1 MSRIFKRFWSWFLVG
16 IFLFWGISAC
26 GNIQKQKSA
35 NFSQFNQPLPEVAPL
50 VTPQLPDW
58 IEQISPTETAEPLA
72 QIKIR
77 FKEPLIPLESLE
89 STAEEEKLKLFEIEP
104 KIPGKFR
111 FLTPRM
117 VGFQSDIALPKATR
131 IKVTLKS
138 GLKDLKNNQIN
149 QDLAWTFNTEPIK
162 LTNLPQVQENE
173 HTDRE
178 YIDLKPTLTFTSN
191 VQLDVNSLE
200 RKVQLIPIGSQTG
213 IPVTVKEQDD
223 LTSLTPGETFNPGL
237 RTWTYTLTPKR
248 SLKKSTRYRLEFAP
262 GIRPFPGNLPSE
274 TQFVSEV
281 ETYSPLKLDRM
292 EFIGQPGM
300 GEAYGRFIN
309 GTPKLKFNNKLDLDS
324 VLENITISPPPKEG
338 VNAVQADDESST
350 VTINP
355 WGLEPNTNY
364 TITIGKNLKDS
375 FGQTLGQTLT
385 QEYNTGD
392 IAASIWAPNGL
403 HIFPAQQNLELNIS
417 AVNLPESRYKAT
429 YQLVQPTD
437 LVYVSSAYPRGNST
451 DLLPNQAN
459 WQSFPISGV
468 KNQTQTITVPLRE
481 KLGKNTGLLA
491 YGISAKTNSYV
502 INGKKEWREPTFYG
516 MVQLTNLGVFSQW
529 FPEMGLI
536 HVNHLSDGAAVPGA
550 NVQVY
555 QSQTDSETRGNPTPC
570 ATGTTD
576 NSGTLVLTSAQVKSC
591 SKKADEPP
599 EVVVIVREGDDWA
612 FARTWSW
619 SGAYGYGIYGDWNSD
634 KPVSRGTIFSDR
646 QLYQPGEKVALTG
659 VAYYLEN
666 GQLIADKNDAYS
678 LVLRDPE
685 GQEKELGTPRTN
697 EFGTF
702 SWEFTLDENQPLGYY
717 SLQGKGKN
725 QREIYG
731 EFRVA
736 EFKPPNFK
744 VDLTLSQEI
753 AKPNE
758 IVTANVQSDYLFGSP
773 VSSAQ
778 VKYYVTRSPA
788 QDFTPKG
795 WEKYSF
801 GRQWFWPEEQPSISS
816 DVLEQNAV
824 LDRRGSG
831 NFQVQIDRDL
841 PYAMTYRV
849 DAEVTDLANLSVSNS
864 QTFTALPS
872 DKLIGLKSQ
881 WVADAGKP
889 FSVEF
894 IVTNPQGE
902 AIAGENIRLELQKMT
917 YSRVNRVVAGSRNSR
932 YQVEYQTVD
941 QQNIK
946 SAKEA
951 KTVNL
956 TAPESGSYR
965 IRAFLGN
972 NTNENAVTDLQIWAT
987 GSGSVFWGSRS
998 DQDNFLEVKLD
1009 KETYQPGE
1017 TATALVK
1024 SPYPEAELYFAVVRD
1039 RPLYQTLTKAT
1050 GGAPQIQFTVTPEM
1064 LPNAAVQAV
1073 LIRQG
1078 QPLEQLE
1085 PGSVE
1090 DVVKIGFAPFNINL
1104 AEKYLQVQVTPNQEK
1119 IAPGTA
1125 TTVKLQVKD
1134 AAGQPVK
1141 GQFTV
1146 MVVNEAILQLTGYRP
1161 PDLVKTVYADQPIAT
1176 RFSDNRFDVVI
1187 SPLSSPLSKGW
1198 GYGGGFSAGADSTRL
1213 RTKFKPLAYYNG
1225 SVITDQRGQATV
1237 SFSLPDDVTTWRV
1250 MAVATTED
1258 MRFGQGDNTFMTT
1271 KPLMAN
1277 PVLPQFVRLG
1287 DRFDGGLT
1295 VTNTTARVG
1304 NLVINGSLSNNLLF
1318 AEKSTHNETLRTRG
1332 DWDTQVYR
1340 FPMTAN
1346 SLGEGKV
1353 RFTAQLNQQQGD
1365 AFEVPLSVRQL
1376 PVSETVVESGVTN
1389 NQVTI
1394 PVNVDKNVEGTVGGL
1409 NIDLASTL
1417 IPEITAPARQI
1428 FAEDRLPFLEPAAS
1442 ELASAANLQILG
1454 KKYSQTFTTFNPTNQ
1469 AKLALEQLAKLQL
1482 SDGGFASW
1490 SGSGNSDP
1498 FMSAYAA
1505 ESLAQAKAA
1514 GFAVDDSM
1522 ISRLQVY
1529 LQQTLA
1535 DPGKYDYCQ
1544 SQACK
1549 NRLRLEVLIGLAE
1562 LGDRRNS
1569 FLGDIYAQRGELDRV
1584 AQIKLARYLMQVPGW
1599 VNEARTMW
1607 NELQETV
1614 YETGRSATVNL
1625 PGDLPEDWGWL
1636 NSPTVAQAQTLRLAI
1651 AQTTAQN
1658 SSPEISSRLLQ
1669 GLLNLR
1675 RNGTWQTTYSNAE
1688 ALTALVEYANTQPTP
1703 PNFTATVK
1711 LAGQNIDSMQFQGYQ
1726 NPSQF
1731 INLAMDQLPRGK
1743 SDLILSKSGQGNLHY
1758 FVEYNYRLK
1767 GNQPGRFNGLRITRT
1782 IRPAGQNTV
1791 LETIGLSTPK
1801 KPLQV
1806 SAGQVFD
1813 IGLEIITDRP
1823 VNHLVITDPLPAGFE
1838 AVDTTFQTA
1847 SQAVQA
1853 QRDSWE
1859 ISYQTIYK
1867 DRVMAYANR
1876 LGPGLY
1882 RLHYLVRSVTPGTFE
1897 WPGAEVKLQ
1906 YAPEEFGRSA
1916 STTLEVR

>member
-1 MSRIFKRFWSWFLVG
+1 MSKILKRFWSWFLVG
-16 IFLFWGISAC
+16 VFLFWGISAC
-26 GNIQKQKSA
+26 GDTQKQKSA

-58 IEQISPTETAEPLA
+58 IEQISPTQTAETLA

-89 STAEEEKLKLFEIEP
+89 STAEKEKLKLFEIEP

-117 VGFQSDIALPKATR
+117 VGFQSDVAFPKATR

-138 GLKDLKNNQIN
+138 GLKDLKNHHLE

-162 LTNLPQVQENE
+162 LTNLPQIQENE
-173 HTDRE
+173 YADPE
-178 YIDLKPTLTFTSN
+178 YIDVKPQLTFTSN
-191 VQLDVNSLE
+191 VQLDVKSLGE
-200 RKVQLIPIGSQTG
+200 KVQLIPRGSQTG
-213 IPVTVKEQDD
+213 IPLTVEENDD
-223 LTSLTPGETFNPGL
+223 LASLTPGETFDPAL
-237 RTWTYTLTPKR
+237 RTWSYTLTPRRNLEKA
-248 SLKKSTRYRLEFAP
+248 TRYRLEFAP
-262 GIRPFPGNLPSE
+262 GIRPFPGNLPSD

-281 ETYSPLKLDRM
+281 ETYSPLKLERM
-292 EFIGQPGM
+292 ELIGQPDFG
-300 GEAYGRFIN
+300 GAYGRFVN
-309 GTPKLKFNNKLDLDS
+309 GTPELKFNNKLELNS
-324 VLENITISPPPKEG
+324 VLENITITPPPKEG
-338 VNAVQADDESST
+338 VNAVQAYDGESS

-355 WGLEPNTNY
+355 WGLEPNTKY
-364 TITIGKNLKDS
+364 IITIGKDVKDI
-375 FGQTLGQTLT
+375 FGQTLGQTVT

-392 IAASIWAPNGL
+392 IAASIWAPDGL
-403 HIFPAQQNLELNIS
+403 NIFPAQQNLELNIS
-417 AVNLPESRYKAT
+417 TVNLPESQYKAT
-429 YQLVQPTD
+429 YQVVQPTD
-437 LVYVSSAYPRGNST
+437 LVYVSSAYPTGNAT
-451 DLLPNQAN
+451 DLLPNQAT
-459 WQSFPISGV
+459 WQTFPIFGE
-468 KNQTQTITVPLRE
+468 KNQPQTITVPLRE

-491 YGISAKTNSYV
+491 YGVSAKTNRYV
-502 INGKKEWREPTFYG
+502 MDGKKEWREPTFYG

-550 NVQVY
+550 TVQVY
-555 QSQTDSETRGNPTPC
+555 QSQTDSKTRGNPTPC

-591 SKKADEPP
+591 SKEADEPP
-599 EVVVIVREGDDWA
+599 EVLVIVREGDDWA
-612 FARTWSW
+612 FDRTWSW
-619 SGAYGYGIYGDWNSD
+619 SGAYGYGIYGDWHSD

-646 QLYQPGEKVALTG
+646 RLYQPGEKVAVTG
-659 VAYYLEN
+659 VAYYLTN
-666 GQLIADKNDAYS
+666 GQLTADKNDVYS
-678 LVLRDPE
+678 LVLRDPD
-685 GQEKELGTPRTN
+685 GKEKELGTPKTN

-725 QREIYG
+725 EGEIYG

-744 VDLTLSQEI
+744 VDLNLSQAI

-758 IVTANVQSDYLFGSP
+758 TVAANIQSNYLFGSP
-773 VSSAQ
+773 VSNGQ
-778 VKYYVTRSPA
+778 VQYYVTRSPA
-788 QDFTPKG
+788 RNFTPKG

-816 DVLEQNAV
+816 DVREENAV

-831 NFQVQIDRDL
+831 NFQVQVDRDL
-841 PYAMTYRV
+841 PYPMTYRV
-849 DAEVTDLANLSVSNS
+849 DAEVTDLANLSVSSS

-889 FSVEF
+889 FSVEL

-902 AIAGENIRLELQKMT
+902 AIAGESIRLELQKMT
-917 YSRVNRVVAGSRNSR
+917 YSRVNRVVAGSRNRR
-932 YQVEYQTVD
+932 YQVEYTTVD
-941 QQNIK
+941 RQDIK
-946 SAKEA
+946 SAQEA

-972 NTNENAVTDLQIWAT
+972 NTDEITATDLQIWAT
-987 GSGSVFWGSRS
+987 GGGSVFWASRS
-998 DQDNFLEVKLD
+998 EEDNFLEVKLD

-1017 TATALVK
+1017 TATALIQ

-1039 RPLYQTLTKAT
+1039 RPLYQTLTKVT

-1090 DVVKIGFAPFNINL
+1090 DLVKIGFAPFNINL
-1104 AEKYLQVQVTPNQEK
+1104 AEKYLQVDVTPNQEK

-1176 RFSDNRFDVVI
+1176 RFSDNRFQVVI
-1187 SPLSSPLSKGW
+1187 SPLSSPLDKGW

-1213 RTKFKPLAYYNG
+1213 RTEFKPLAYYNG

-1237 SFSLPDDVTTWRV
+1237 SFSLPDDLTTWRV

-1304 NLVINGSLSNNLLF
+1304 NLVINGSVSNNLLF
-1318 AEKSTHNETLRTRG
+1318 AEKSTHHQTLRTKA

-1376 PVSETVVESGVTN
+1376 PVSETVVQSGVTN
-1389 NQVTI
+1389 TQVTI

-1454 KKYSQTFTTFNPTNQ
+1454 KKYSQTFTAFNPTNQ
-1469 AKLALEQLAKLQL
+1469 AKLALEQLSKLQL
-1482 SDGGFASW
+1482 ADGGFGFW
-1490 SGSGNSDP
+1490 PGSSNSDP
-1498 FMSAYAA
+1498 FMSPYAA

-1514 GFAVDDSM
+1514 GFAVNDSM
-1522 ISRLQVY
+1522 ISRLRVY

-1535 DPGKYDYCQ
+1535 DPGKYDYCNTQ
-1544 SQACK
+1544 VCK
-1549 NRLRLEVLIGLAE
+1549 NRVRLGALIGLAE
-1562 LGDRRNS
+1562 LGDRRND
-1569 FLGDIYAQRGELDRV
+1569 FLADIYAQRGELDRV
-1584 AQIKLARYLMQVPGW
+1584 AQTKLARYLMQVPGW
-1599 VNEARTMW
+1599 VNEAKTMW

-1625 PGDLPEDWGWL
+1625 PEDWGWL
-1636 NSPTVAQAQTLRLAI
+1636 SPPTVAQAQTLRLAL
-1651 AQTTAQN
+1651 AQN
-1658 SSPEISSRLLQ
+1658 SSPEISDRLLQ

-1688 ALTALVEYANTQPTP
+1688 ALAALVDYANTQPTP

-1731 INLAMDQLPRGK
+1731 INLAMDQLPQGK
-1743 SDLILSKSGQGNLHY
+1743 SDLTLSKSGQGNLHY

-1767 GNQPGRFNGLRITRT
+1767 GNQPGRFNGLRVDRT
-1782 IRPAGQNTV
+1782 IRPAGQDTV
-1791 LETIGLSTPK
+1791 LETIGLSAPK

-1806 SAGQVFD
+1806 PAGQVFD

-1847 SQAVQA
+1847 TKAVQT
-1853 QRDSWE
+1853 QQDSWE

-1916 STTLEVR
+1916 STTLEVK

>member
-1 MSRIFKRFWSWFLVG
+1 
-16 IFLFWGISAC
+16 
-26 GNIQKQKSA
+26 
-35 NFSQFNQPLPEVAPL
+35 
-50 VTPQLPDW
+50 
-58 IEQISPTETAEPLA
+58 
-72 QIKIR
+72 
-77 FKEPLIPLESLE
+77 
-89 STAEEEKLKLFEIEP
+89 
-104 KIPGKFR
+104 
-111 FLTPRM
+111 
-117 VGFQSDIALPKATR
+117 
-131 IKVTLKS
+131 
-138 GLKDLKNNQIN
+138 
-149 QDLAWTFNTEPIK
+149 
-162 LTNLPQVQENE
+162 
-173 HTDRE
+173 
-178 YIDLKPTLTFTSN
+178 
-191 VQLDVNSLE
+191 
-200 RKVQLIPIGSQTG
+200 
-213 IPVTVKEQDD
+213 
-223 LTSLTPGETFNPGL
+223 
-237 RTWTYTLTPKR
+237 
-248 SLKKSTRYRLEFAP
+248 
-262 GIRPFPGNLPSE
+262 
-274 TQFVSEV
+274 
-281 ETYSPLKLDRM
+281 
-292 EFIGQPGM
+292 
-300 GEAYGRFIN
+300 
-309 GTPKLKFNNKLDLDS
+309 
-324 VLENITISPPPKEG
+324 
-338 VNAVQADDESST
+338 
-350 VTINP
+350 
-355 WGLEPNTNY
+355 
-364 TITIGKNLKDS
+364 
-375 FGQTLGQTLT
+375 
-385 QEYNTGD
+385 
-392 IAASIWAPNGL
+392 
-403 HIFPAQQNLELNIS
+403 
-417 AVNLPESRYKAT
+417 
-429 YQLVQPTD
+429 
-437 LVYVSSAYPRGNST
+437 
-451 DLLPNQAN
+451 
-459 WQSFPISGV
+459 
-468 KNQTQTITVPLRE
+468 
-481 KLGKNTGLLA
+481 
-491 YGISAKTNSYV
+491 
-502 INGKKEWREPTFYG
+502 
-516 MVQLTNLGVFSQW
+516 
-529 FPEMGLI
+529 
-536 HVNHLSDGAAVPGA
+536 
-550 NVQVY
+550 
-555 QSQTDSETRGNPTPC
+555 
-570 ATGTTD
+570 
-576 NSGTLVLTSAQVKSC
+576 
-591 SKKADEPP
+591 
-599 EVVVIVREGDDWA
+599 
-612 FARTWSW
+612 
-619 SGAYGYGIYGDWNSD
+619 
-634 KPVSRGTIFSDR
+634 
-646 QLYQPGEKVALTG
+646 
-659 VAYYLEN
+659 
-666 GQLIADKNDAYS
+666 
-678 LVLRDPE
+678 
-685 GQEKELGTPRTN
+685 
-697 EFGTF
+697 
-702 SWEFTLDENQPLGYY
+702 
-717 SLQGKGKN
+717 
-725 QREIYG
+725 
-731 EFRVA
+731 
-736 EFKPPNFK
+736 
-744 VDLTLSQEI
+744 
-753 AKPNE
+753 
-758 IVTANVQSDYLFGSP
+758 
-773 VSSAQ
+773 
-778 VKYYVTRSPA
+778 
-788 QDFTPKG
+788 
-795 WEKYSF
+795 
-801 GRQWFWPEEQPSISS
+801 
-816 DVLEQNAV
+816 
-824 LDRRGSG
+824 
-831 NFQVQIDRDL
+831 
-841 PYAMTYRV
+841 
-849 DAEVTDLANLSVSNS
+849 
-864 QTFTALPS
+864 
-872 DKLIGLKSQ
+872 
-881 WVADAGKP
+881 
-889 FSVEF
+889 
-894 IVTNPQGE
+894 
-902 AIAGENIRLELQKMT
+902 MT
-917 YSRVNRVVAGSRNSR
+917 YSRVNRVVAGSRNRR

-941 QQNIK
+941 RQDIK

-951 KTVNL
+951 KTINL

-972 NTNENAVTDLQIWAT
+972 NTDEMTATDLQIWAT
-987 GSGSVFWGSRS
+987 GGGSVFWGSRS

-1017 TATALVK
+1017 TATALIQ

-1039 RPLYQTLTKAT
+1039 RPLYQTLTKVT

-1090 DVVKIGFAPFNINL
+1090 DLVKIGFAPFNINL
-1104 AEKYLQVQVTPNQEK
+1104 AAKYLQVQVTPNQEK

-1187 SPLSSPLSKGW
+1187 SPLSSPLDKGW

-1213 RTKFKPLAYYNG
+1213 RTEFKPLAYYNG
-1225 SVITDQRGQATV
+1225 SVITDRRGQATV
-1237 SFSLPDDVTTWRV
+1237 SFSLPDDLTTWRV

-1295 VTNTTARVG
+1295 VTNTTEKVG

-1318 AEKSTHNETLRTRG
+1318 AEKSTNNETLRTKA

-1389 NQVTI
+1389 NQATI

-1428 FAEDRLPFLEPAAS
+1428 FAEDRLPFLEPLAS
-1442 ELASAANLQILG
+1442 ELAIAANLQILG
-1454 KKYSQTFTTFNPTNQ
+1454 KKYSQTFTAFNPTNQ
-1469 AKLALEQLAKLQL
+1469 AKLALEQLSKLQQT
-1482 SDGGFASW
+1482 DGGFASW
-1490 SGSGNSDP
+1490 PGSSNSDP
-1498 FMSAYAA
+1498 FISPYGA

-1522 ISRLQVY
+1522 ISRLRVY

-1549 NRLRLEVLIGLAE
+1549 NRLRLGALIGLAE
-1562 LGDRRNS
+1562 LGDRRND
-1569 FLGDIYAQRGELDRV
+1569 FLADIYAQRGELDRV
-1584 AQIKLARYLMQVPGW
+1584 AQTKLARYLMQVPGW
-1599 VNEARTMW
+1599 RNEARTMW

-1625 PGDLPEDWGWL
+1625 PKNWGWL
-1636 NSPTVAQAQTLRLAI
+1636 SPPTVAQAQTLRLAI
-1651 AQTTAQN
+1651 AQN
-1658 SSPEISSRLLQ
+1658 SSPEISDSLRDSFAYRLLQ

-1731 INLAMDQLPRGK
+1731 INLAMDQLPQGK
-1743 SDLILSKSGQGNLHY
+1743 SDLNLSKSGQGNLHY

-1767 GNQPGRFNGLRITRT
+1767 GNQPGRFNGLRVDRT
-1782 IRPAGQNTV
+1782 IRSAGQNMV

-1806 SAGQVFD
+1806 PAGQVFD

-1823 VNHLVITDPLPAGFE
+1823 VDHLVITDPLPAGFE
-1838 AVDTTFQTA
+1838 AVDTSFQTA
-1847 SQAVQA
+1847 NQAFQA
-1853 QRDSWE
+1853 QQDSWE

-1916 STTLEVR
+1916 STTLEVK

>member
-58 IEQISPTETAEPLA
+58 IEQISPTETAETLA

-89 STAEEEKLKLFEIEP
+89 STAEEGKLKLFEIEP
-104 KIPGKFR
+104 NIPGRFR

-117 VGFQSDIALPKATR
+117 VGFQSDVAFPKATR

-138 GLKDLKNNQIN
+138 GLKDLKDHQLN

-162 LTNLPQVQENE
+162 LTDLPQIQENE
-173 HTDRE
+173 YVAPE
-178 YIDLKPTLTFTSN
+178 YIDVKTQLTFTSN
-191 VQLDVNSLE
+191 VQLDVKSLE
-200 RKVQLIPIGSQTG
+200 EKVQLIPRGSQTG
-213 IPVTVKEQDD
+213 ISVTVEENDD
-223 LTSLTPGETFNPGL
+223 LASLTAGETFDPSL
-237 RTWTYTLTPKR
+237 RNWSYTLTPKR
-248 SLKKSTRYRLEFAP
+248 PLEKGTRYRLEFAP
-262 GIRPFPGNLPSE
+262 GIRPFPGNLSSE
-274 TQFVSEV
+274 TQFISEV
-281 ETYSPLKLDRM
+281 ETYSPLKLERM
-292 EFIGQPGM
+292 EFIGQPDMSG
-300 GEAYGRFIN
+300 AYGRFVN
-309 GTPKLKFNNKLDLDS
+309 GTPELKFNNKLELDS
-324 VLENITISPPPKEG
+324 VLENITINPAPKEG
-338 VNAVQADDESST
+338 VNAIQAYDEEST
-350 VTINP
+350 VSINP

-364 TITIGKNLKDS
+364 TITIGNGLKDT
-375 FGQTLGQTLT
+375 FGQTFGETLT
-385 QEYNTGD
+385 QEYKTGD
-392 IAASIWAPNGL
+392 IAGNIWAPDGL
-403 HIFPAQQNLELNIS
+403 NIFPAQQNLELNIS
-417 AVNLPESRYKAT
+417 TVNLPESQYKAT
-429 YQLVQPTD
+429 YKVVQPTD
-437 LVYVSSAYPRGNST
+437 LVYADNAYPRGEST
-451 DLLPNQAN
+451 DLLSSPNT
-459 WQSFPISGV
+459 WQTFPVSGNQ
-468 KNQTQTITVPLRE
+468 NQTETITVPLRE

-491 YGISAKTNSYV
+491 YGVSAKTNLYV
-502 INGKKEWREPTFYG
+502 MDGKEEWREPTFYG

-536 HVNHLSDGAAVPGA
+536 HVNHLSDGAVVPGA

-555 QSQTDSETRGNPTPC
+555 QSQTDSKTRGNPTPC

-576 NSGTLVLTSAQVKSC
+576 NSGTLVLTLVQVKSC
-591 SKKADEPP
+591 SKKADEAP
-599 EVVVIVREGDDWA
+599 EVLVIVREGDDWA
-612 FARTWSW
+612 FDRTWSW

-666 GQLIADKNDAYS
+666 GQLTSDQNDVYS
-678 LVLRDPE
+678 LVLRDPD
-685 GQEKELGTPRTN
+685 GKEKELGTPRTN

-717 SLQGKGKN
+717 SLQGKGRN
-725 QREIYG
+725 QGEIDG

-744 VDLTLSQEI
+744 VDLTLNQAI

-758 IVTANVQSDYLFGSP
+758 TVAANIQSDYLFGSP
-773 VSSAQ
+773 VSAAQ
-778 VKYYVTRSPA
+778 VQYYVTRSPA
-788 QDFTPKG
+788 RDFTPKG

-824 LDRRGSG
+824 LDRGGSG
-831 NFQVQIDRDL
+831 NFQVQVDRDL
-841 PYAMTYRV
+841 PYPMTYRV

-872 DKLIGLKSQ
+872 DKLIGLKSK

-902 AIAGENIRLELQKMT
+902 AIAGESIRLELQKMT

-941 QQNIK
+941 QQDIK
-946 SAKEA
+946 SATEA

-956 TAPESGSYR
+956 TPPESGSYR

-972 NTNENAVTDLQIWAT
+972 NTDEITATDLQIWAT
-987 GSGSVFWGSRS
+987 GGGSVFWGSRS

-1017 TATALVK
+1017 TATALIQ

-1039 RPLYQTLTKAT
+1039 RPLYQTLTKVT

-1090 DVVKIGFAPFNINL
+1090 DLVKIGFAPFNINL
-1104 AEKYLQVQVTPNQEK
+1104 AAKYLQVEVTPNQEK

-1176 RFSDNRFDVVI
+1176 RFSDNRFEVVI
-1187 SPLSSPLSKGW
+1187 SPLSSPLDKGW

-1213 RTKFKPLAYYNG
+1213 RTEFKPLAYYNG
-1225 SVITDQRGQATV
+1225 SVTTDRRGQATV
-1237 SFSLPDDVTTWRV
+1237 SFSLPDDLTTWRV

-1295 VTNTTARVG
+1295 VTNTTEKVG
-1304 NLVINGSLSNNLLF
+1304 NLVVNGSLSNNLLF
-1318 AEKSTHNETLRTRG
+1318 AEKSTNNETLRTKA

-1389 NQVTI
+1389 NQATI

-1409 NIDLASTL
+1409 NIDFASTL

-1428 FAEDRLPFLEPAAS
+1428 FAEDPLPFLEPLAS
-1442 ELASAANLQILG
+1442 ELAIAANLQILG
-1454 KKYSQTFTTFNPTNQ
+1454 KKYSQTFTAFNPTNQ
-1469 AKLALEQLAKLQL
+1469 ATLALEQLAKLQQT
-1482 SDGGFASW
+1482 DGGFGFW
-1490 SGSGNSDP
+1490 PGSSNSDP
-1498 FMSAYAA
+1498 FISPYAA

-1522 ISRLQVY
+1522 ISRLRVY

-1549 NRLRLEVLIGLAE
+1549 NRLRLGALIGLAE
-1562 LGDRRNS
+1562 LGDRRND
-1569 FLGDIYAQRGELDRV
+1569 FLADIYAQRGELDRV
-1584 AQIKLARYLMQVPGW
+1584 AQTKLARYLMQVPGW
-1599 VNEARTMW
+1599 RNEARTMW

-1625 PGDLPEDWGWL
+1625 PEDWGWL
-1636 NSPTVAQAQTLRLAI
+1636 SPPTVAQAQTLRLAI
-1651 AQTTAQN
+1651 AQTIAQN
-1658 SSPEISSRLLQ
+1658 SSPEISNRLLQ

-1675 RNGTWQTTYSNAE
+1675 RDGTWQTTYSNAE

-1731 INLAMDQLPRGK
+1731 INLAMDQLPQGK

-1758 FVEYNYRLK
+1758 FVAYNYRLK
-1767 GNQPGRFNGLRITRT
+1767 GNQPGRFNGLRVDRT
-1782 IRPAGQNTV
+1782 IRPAGEDMI
-1791 LETIGLSTPK
+1791 LGTIGLSTPK

-1806 SAGQVFD
+1806 PAGQVFD

-1823 VNHLVITDPLPAGFE
+1823 VDHLVITDPLPAGFE

-1847 SQAVQA
+1847 NKALPA
-1853 QRDSWE
+1853 QQDSWE

-1916 STTLEVR
+1916 STTLEVK

>member
-1 MSRIFKRFWSWFLVG
+1 MSKIFKRFWSWFLVG

-26 GNIQKQKSA
+26 GNLQKQKPA
-35 NFSQFNQPLPEVAPL
+35 NFSQINQPLPEVAPL

-58 IEQISPTETAEPLA
+58 IAQISPTGTAETLA
-72 QIKIR
+72 QIRIR
-77 FKEPLIPLESLE
+77 FKEPLISLESLE
-89 STAEEEKLKLFEIEP
+89 SKAEEEKLKLFEIEP
-104 KIPGKFR
+104 KIPGRFR
-111 FLTPRM
+111 FLTPRL
-117 VGFQSDIALPKATR
+117 VGFQSDVAFPKATR

-138 GLKDLKNNQIN
+138 GLKDLKNHQLN

-162 LTNLPQVQENE
+162 LSDLPLVSENE
-173 HTDRE
+173 
-178 YIDLKPTLTFTSN
+178 YIEPNQVDLRPTLTFTSN
-191 VQLDVNSLE
+191 VQLDVKSLRE
-200 RKVQLIPIGSQTG
+200 KVQLISVGGTTG
-213 IPVTVKEQDD
+213 IPLTVEEDD
-223 LTSLTPGETFNPGL
+223 DFTSLTPEETFDPAL
-237 RTWTYTLTPKR
+237 RTWSYKLTPRRTLEKA
-248 SLKKSTRYRLEFAP
+248 TRYRLEFAP
-262 GIRPFPGNLPSE
+262 GIRPFPGNLPSD

-281 ETYSPLKLDRM
+281 QTYSPLKLEGMD
-292 EFIGQPGM
+292 FIGQPDID
-300 GEAYGRFIN
+300 EAYGRFVK
-309 GTPKLKFNNKLDLDS
+309 GTPELKFNNPLKLDS
-324 VLENITISPPPKEG
+324 VLENITINPPPKEG
-338 VNAVQADDESST
+338 VNPIQAYDESAM
-350 VTINP
+350 VRINP

-364 TITIGKNLKDS
+364 TITIGENLKDI

-385 QEYNTGD
+385 QQYNTGD
-392 IAASIWAPNGL
+392 IAASIWAPEGL
-403 HIFPAQQNLELNIS
+403 YIFPAQQNLELNIS
-417 AVNLPESRYKAT
+417 TVNLPEGQYKAA
-429 YQLVQPTD
+429 YKVVQPTD
-437 LVYVSSAYPRGNST
+437 LVYASSAYPRDEPT
-451 DLLPNQAN
+451 DLLPNPNN
-459 WQSFPISGV
+459 WQSFPVSGT
-468 KNQTQTITVPLRE
+468 KNQTETITIPLRE

-491 YGISAKTNSYV
+491 YGISAKTNRYV
-502 INGKKEWREPTFYG
+502 MDGKEEWRKPIFYG

-536 HVNHLSDGAAVPGA
+536 HVNHLSDGAAVSGA
-550 NVQVY
+550 TVQIY
-555 QSQTDSETRGNPTPC
+555 QFQTDSTTRGNPTPC

-599 EVVVIVREGDDWA
+599 EAVVIVREGDDWA
-612 FARTWSW
+612 FDHTWSW
-619 SGAYGYGIYGDWNSD
+619 SGAYGYGIYGDWHSD

-666 GQLIADKNDAYS
+666 GTLKADKNGAYS
-678 LVLRDPE
+678 LVLRDPN
-685 GQEKELGTPRTN
+685 GKEKELGTPKTN

-717 SLQGKGKN
+717 SLQGKGRN
-725 QREIYG
+725 QGEIYG

-744 VDLTLSQEI
+744 VNLTLDQTI

-758 IVTANVQSDYLFGSP
+758 TVTANVQSDYLFGSP
-773 VSSAQ
+773 VANAQ
-778 VKYYVTRSPA
+778 VQYYVTRSPA
-788 QDFTPKG
+788 EDFAPKG

-801 GRQWFWPEEQPSISS
+801 GRRWFWPEEQPIVSNY
-816 DVLEQNAV
+816 VRQQNAS
-824 LDRRGSG
+824 LDRRGSSSL
-831 NFQVQIDRDL
+831 QVQIDRDL
-841 PYAMTYRV
+841 PYPMTYRV
-849 DAEVTDLANLSVSNS
+849 DAEVTDLANLSVSNN

-902 AIAGENIRLELQKMT
+902 AIAGENIRLELQKMI

-946 SAKEA
+946 SAKKP
-951 KTVNL
+951 KTINL
-956 TAPESGSYR
+956 TAPEAGSYR

-972 NTNENAVTDLQIWAT
+972 NTNEITATDLQIWVT
-987 GSGSVFWGSRS
+987 GGGSVFWANRS
-998 DQDNFLEVKLD
+998 YQDNFLEVKLD

-1017 TATALVK
+1017 TATALIQ

-1039 RPLYQTLTKAT
+1039 RPLYQTLTKVK
-1050 GGAPQIQFTVTPEM
+1050 GSAPQIQFTVTPEM

-1090 DVVKIGFAPFNINL
+1090 DLVKIGFAPFNINL
-1104 AEKYLQVQVTPNQEK
+1104 AAKYLQVEVTPSQEK

-1125 TTVKLQVKD
+1125 TTVKLQLKD

-1161 PDLVKTVYADQPIAT
+1161 PDLVETVYADQPIAT
-1176 RFSDNRFDVVI
+1176 RFSDNRFDVVV
-1187 SPLSSPLSKGW
+1187 SPLNSPLDKGW
-1198 GYGGGFSAGADSTRL
+1198 GYGGGFSAGSENTRL
-1213 RTKFKPLAYYNG
+1213 RTEFKPLAYYNG
-1225 SVITDQRGQATV
+1225 SVMTDQRGQATV
-1237 SFSLPDDVTTWRV
+1237 SFALPDDVTTWRV

-1318 AEKSTHNETLRTRG
+1318 AEKSTHNETLRTKA

-1346 SLGEGKV
+1346 SLGAGKV

-1394 PVNVDKNVEGTVGGL
+1394 PLNVDQNVDGNVGGL

-1428 FAEDRLPFLEPAAS
+1428 FAADPLPFLEPLAS
-1442 ELASAANLQILG
+1442 ELAIAANLQILG
-1454 KKYSQTFTTFNPTNQ
+1454 KKYSQTFTAFNPTNQ
-1469 AKLALEQLAKLQL
+1469 AKLALKQLSKLQQT
-1482 SDGGFASW
+1482 DGGFAAW
-1490 SGSGNSDP
+1490 PGSSDSDP
-1498 FMSAYAA
+1498 FMSPYAA

-1514 GFAVDDSM
+1514 GFSVDEQM
-1522 ISRLQVY
+1522 LSRLRVY

-1535 DPGKYDYCQ
+1535 DPGKYDYCNTQ
-1544 SQACK
+1544 VCK
-1549 NRLRLEVLIGLAE
+1549 NRVRLGALIGLAE
-1562 LGDRRNS
+1562 LGDRRND
-1569 FLGDIYAQRGELDRV
+1569 FLADIYAQRGELDLV
-1584 AQIKLARYLMQVPGW
+1584 AQTKLARYLMQIPNWG
-1599 VNEARTMW
+1599 NQARTMW
-1607 NELQETV
+1607 NELQKTV

-1625 PGDLPEDWGWL
+1625 PQGWEWL
-1636 NSPTVAQAQTLRLAI
+1636 SSPTVAQAQTLRLAI
-1651 AQTTAQN
+1651 AQTIAQN
-1658 SSPEISSRLLQ
+1658 NSPEISDRLLQ

-1675 RNGTWQTTYSNAE
+1675 RNGTWQTTYNNAA
-1688 ALTALVEYANTQPTP
+1688 ALTALVDYANTQPTP

-1731 INLAMDQLPRGK
+1731 INLAMDQLPQGK
-1743 SDLILSKSGQGNLHY
+1743 SNLTLTKSGQGNLHY

-1767 GNQPGRFNGLRITRT
+1767 GNQPGRFNGLRVART
-1782 IRPAGQNTV
+1782 IRPASQDLV
-1791 LETIGLSTPK
+1791 LGTIGLSAPK
-1801 KPLQV
+1801 NPLQV
-1806 SAGQVFD
+1806 PAGEVFD
-1813 IGLEIITDRP
+1813 IGLEIITDHP
-1823 VNHLVITDPLPAGFE
+1823 VDHLVITDPLPAGFE

-1847 SQAVQA
+1847 NKAVQA
-1853 QRDSWE
+1853 QQDSWE

-1876 LGPGLY
+1876 LDPGLY

-1916 STTLEVR
+1916 STVLEVK